1 MKILIATD
9 TYPQQLNGVSR
20 VLDKTYKELTLRG
33 HEVKILSADDCMAFP
48 WPGYQEIKIAV
59 FPGQRVTRI
68 VDEFCPD
75 AIHIMTE
82 GPVGWAVRGYCKQRG
97 LRFTTSW
104 LSRLSEYISIRV
116 KIPVSWLHNLL
127 LRFHQSAAHT
137 MVTTDG
143 MASEAKA
150 MGITR
155 VRHWRRGVELDK
167 FRPVESTVFDGLPRP
182 VMLNVGRVAVEKSL
196 EKFLS
201 LELPGTK
208 VIVGD
213 GPQLNI
219 LKRKFPSAIYMGV
232 REGEA
237 LTECYSSADVFV
249 FPSLTDTFGLV
260 NLEALACGLPVAAYP
275 VTGPKDIIGDAP
287 VGVVHKNLKV
297 AIERALLLKGE
308 DCIAHARTFSWDVA
322 TEDFLSGLVPVRVEE
337 PVAVE
342 F

>member
-20 VLDKTYKELTLRG
+20 VLDKTYRELKKRG
-33 HEVKILSADDCMAFP
+33 HEVRILSADDCTAFP
-48 WPGYQEIKIAV
+48 WPGYQEVKIAV
-59 FPGQRVTRI
+59 FPGRRVARI
-68 VDEFCPD
+68 VDDFSPD

-104 LSRLSEYISIRV
+104 LSRLSEYVSIRY

-127 LRFHQSAAHT
+127 LRFHQSAAQT

-143 MASEAKA
+143 MASEAKI

-155 VRHWRRGVELDK
+155 VCYWRRGVELEK
-167 FRPVESTVFDGLPRP
+167 FRPVQTTIFEDLPRP
-182 VMLNVGRVAVEKSL
+182 IMLNVGRVAIEKSL
-196 EKFLS
+196 DRFLS
-201 LELPGTK
+201 IDLPGTK

-213 GPQLNI
+213 GPQLNA
-219 LKRKFPSAIYMGV
+219 LKRKFPAAVYLGV
-232 REGEA
+232 REGEK
-237 LTECYSSADVFV
+237 LTECYSGADVFV

-275 VTGPKDIIGDAP
+275 VTGPKDIIGNAP
-287 VGVVHKNLKV
+287 VGVLHEDLKV
-297 AIERALLLKGE
+297 AIKRALLLNGE
-308 DCIAHARTFSWDVA
+308 DCIAHARTFTWDVA
-322 TEDFLSGLVPVRVEE
+322 TEDFISSLVPARMEQ
-337 PVAVE
+337 PAAVE